1 MVQLGHYETSNQ
13 MRDMGVISAK
23 DMTTEATITKLMYL
37 LGKRDVKGMFQLV
50 FETSLRGELTEN

>member
-1 MVQLGHYETSNQ
+1 

>member
-1 MVQLGHYETSNQ
+1 
-13 MRDMGVISAK
+13 
-23 DMTTEATITKLMYL
+23 L